1 MSRTS
6 NRGRSDILFS
16 LQRSDNR
23 IIHGPD
29 VSELPVLLI
38 YTNYFMDPAE
48 LAVQRREFETIH
60 DHAELV
66 DYYKDHL
73 IKIDW
78 RRRRF

>member
-29 VSELPVLLI
+29 VIELPVLLI

-48 LAVQRREFETIH
+48 LTVQRREFETIH

-73 IKIDW
+73 INW